1 MRILVAYDGSAA
13 SRHALDWAA
22 RLAADD
28 TGSSVGVIGVAA
40 TLEATAPIPDAV
52 DPGSSVEMRRRDL
65 AEAAAALADAGV
77 RADTTLVVGNPAEEI
92 IAAGDEG
99 NFDLIVMGS
108 TGAGRAVRF
117 LLGSVSDRVVRH
129 ADRPVMVVR

>member
-1 MRILVAYDGSAA
+1 MNILVAYDGSPA

-22 RLAADD
+22 RLAKDNA
-28 TGSSVGVIGVAA
+28 GSRVRVIGVAA

-52 DPGSSVEMRRRDL
+52 DPASSVEKRTRDL
-65 AEAAAALADAGV
+65 AEAASTLEAAGV
-77 RADTTLVVGNPAEEI
+77 RADTTLQVGNPAEEI
-92 IAAGDEG
+92 IQTGDDG
-99 NFDLIVMGS
+99 NFDLILVGS

-129 ADRPVMVVR
+129 ANRPVMVVR

>member
-13 SRHALDWAA
+13 SRRALDWAV
-22 RLAADD
+22 RLAKDD
-28 TGSSVGVIGVAA
+28 TGSSVRVIGVAA
-40 TLEATAPIPDAV
+40 TLEATASIPDAV

-65 AEAAAALADAGV
+65 AEAASTLAAAGV
-77 RADTTLVVGNPAEEI
+77 PADTALKVGNPAEEI
-92 IAAGDEG
+92 IAAGEEG
-99 NFDLIVMGS
+99 DVDLILLGS

-129 ADRPVMVVR
+129 ASRPVMVAR

>member
-1 MRILVAYDGSAA
+1 MKILVAYDGSTAA
-13 SRHALDWAA
+13 RHALDWAA
-22 RLAADD
+22 RLARDD
-28 TGSSVGVIGVAA
+28 AGSGVSVIGVAA
-40 TLEATAPIPDAV
+40 TLEATVPIPDAV

-65 AEAAAALADAGV
+65 ADAASVLAAAGV
-77 RADTTLVVGNPAEEI
+77 RADTKLTVGNPAEEI

-99 NFDLIVMGS
+99 GFDLIVMGS

-117 LLGSVSDRVVRH
+117 LLGSVTDRVVRH